1 MNKEKSDKL
10 KKLIN
15 DFRADFQ
22 KLTEGEKGFGL
33 VLVHHNEIEPAEED
47 GNVAVAIFV
56 EGEKSDVLFSLH
68 ALDKKTDLISDYA
81 RLRASIA
88 LDKFKELLLGDSE
101 KKDGESNNLAN

>member
-10 KKLIN
+10 LKLIS
-15 DFRADFQ
+15 DFCADYQ

-33 VLVHHNEIEPAEED
+33 VLAHHNEIESAEED
-47 GNVAVAIFV
+47 GNVAVATFV
-56 EGEKSDVLFSLH
+56 SGEKSDVLYSLH
-68 ALDKKTDLISDYA
+68 ALDKNTDLISDYA

-88 LDKFKELLLGDSE
+88 LDKFKELLSGGSG

>member
-10 KKLIN
+10 KKLIS
-15 DFRADFQ
+15 DFCADYL
-22 KLTEGEKGFGL
+22 KLTEGEKGFAL
-33 VLVHHNEIEPAEED
+33 VLAHHNEIESAEED
-47 GNVAVAIFV
+47 GNVAVATFV
-56 EGEKSDVLFSLH
+56 AGEKSDVLYSLH

-88 LDKFKELLLGDSE
+88 LEKFKDLLSGGSE